1 MANLSSALQSKISI
15 TCDLCKHNSMLEVA
29 NLITFVG
36 DDQTVHEIRTRFV
49 CKDCKIRG
57 QNTFMIIYV
66 GILLLQRG

>member
-1 MANLSSALQSKISI
+1 
-15 TCDLCKHNSMLEVA
+15 MLEVA